1 MTDFVVYR
9 GDTNLENA
17 DKSEAGGDMIFHQ
30 FSRLRV
36 VLSLDFISEHFEY
49 ELFFHKINDF
59 HEINDF
65 DKIQMKSTELKVEI
79 LFATIT
85 KLRR

>member
-30 FSRLRV
+30 FSRLRA
-36 VLSLDFISEHFEY
+36 VLSLDFISNFFEY
-49 ELFFHKINDF
+49 GNLASYFPHSILEYLF
-59 HEINDF
+59 
-65 DKIQMKSTELKVEI
+65 
-79 LFATIT
+79 
-85 KLRR
+85 

>member
-49 ELFFHKINDF
+49 EYFFIKL
-59 HEINDF
+59 
-65 DKIQMKSTELKVEI
+65 TI
-79 LFATIT
+79 LIKF
-85 KLRR
+85 K

>member
-36 VLSLDFISEHFEY
+36 VLSLDFISQHFEN
-49 ELFFHKINDF
+49 ELVS
-59 HEINDF
+59 
-65 DKIQMKSTELKVEI
+65 MKLTEKKVKRII
-79 LFATIT
+79 LS
-85 KLRR
+85 LLLQQN

>member
-1 MTDFVVYR
+1 MIFYVPLNAWLNSCKYQAMTDFVVYR

-36 VLSLDFISEHFEY
+36 VLSLDFISKHFEY
-49 ELFFHKINDF
+49 DLFFIKI
-59 HEINDF
+59 E
-65 DKIQMKSTELKVEI
+65 MKSS
-79 LFATIT
+79 
-85 KLRR
+85 

>member
-36 VLSLDFISEHFEY
+36 VLSLDFISQHFEN
-49 ELFFHKINDF
+49 ELVS
-59 HEINDF
+59 
-65 DKIQMKSTELKVEI
+65 MKL
-79 LFATIT
+79 TIIV
-85 KLRR
+85 

>member
-36 VLSLDFISEHFEY
+36 VLSLDFISQHF
-49 ELFFHKINDF
+49 
-59 HEINDF
+59 
-65 DKIQMKSTELKVEI
+65 
-79 LFATIT
+79 
-85 KLRR
+85 

>member
-36 VLSLDFISEHFEY
+36 VLSLDFISEHFEF
-49 ELFFHKINDF
+49 EFFYK
-59 HEINDF
+59 INDF
-65 DKIQMKSTELKVEI
+65 DKIQMKSTYIKVEI
-79 LFATIT
+79 LFATTT

>member
-36 VLSLDFISEHFEY
+36 VLSLDFISQNFEN
-49 ELFFHKINDF
+49 ELVS
-59 HEINDF
+59 
-65 DKIQMKSTELKVEI
+65 MKL
-79 LFATIT
+79 TIFV
-85 KLRR
+85 

>member
-36 VLSLDFISEHFEY
+36 VLSLDFISQHFE
-49 ELFFHKINDF
+49 N
-59 HEINDF
+59 EIVS
-65 DKIQMKSTELKVEI
+65 MKL
-79 LFATIT
+79 TIF
-85 KLRR
+85 L

>member
-59 HEINDF
+59 

-79 LFATIT
+79 LFATTT

>member
-36 VLSLDFISEHFEY
+36 VLSLDFISQHFE
-49 ELFFHKINDF
+49 N
-59 HEINDF
+59 EIVS
-65 DKIQMKSTELKVEI
+65 MK
-79 LFATIT
+79 
-85 KLRR
+85 

>member
-1 MTDFVVYR
+1 MIYISLNTWLNIWKYQAMTDFVVYR

-36 VLSLDFISEHFEY
+36 VLSLDFISQHFEN
-49 ELFFHKINDF
+49 ELVS
-59 HEINDF
+59 
-65 DKIQMKSTELKVEI
+65 MKL
-79 LFATIT
+79 TIFVW
-85 KLRR
+85 